1 MKLVW
6 DAVGERLYETGVNKV
21 ALYPQDAK
29 GTYPKGAA
37 WNGVSAITES
47 PSGAEPTKLYAN
59 NGKYLELMS
68 AEEYGSTLE
77 AFTYP
82 DEFKPCNGE
91 KELTDGVVVGQQDRQ
106 AFGLCYRT
114 ILGNDTEGAKHGY
127 KLHLVYGCK
136 AAPSEKAHNTVS
148 DSPEAE
154 TLSWSIST
162 TPIDVEGHEP
172 TSTLEIDSTKVQEP
186 DNLAKLEE
194 ILYGSASKEA
204 RLPLPDEVIKILTT
218 GKADGEV

>member
-6 DAVGERLYETGVNKV
+6 DAVGERLYETGVKKV

-59 NGKYLELMS
+59 DGKYLELMS
-68 AEEYGSTLE
+68 VEEYASTLE
-77 AFTYP
+77 AYTYP

-91 KELTDGVVVGQQDRQ
+91 KELTTGVAIGQQDRQ
-106 AFGLCYRT
+106 AFGLAYRT
-114 ILGNDTEGAKHGY
+114 ILGNDTEGSKHGY

-136 AAPSEKAHNTVS
+136 AAPSEKAHNTTS
-148 DSPEAE
+148 DNPEAE
-154 TLSWSIST
+154 TMSWSIST
-162 TPIDVEGHEP
+162 TPIDVEGHDP
-172 TSTLEIDSTKVQEP
+172 TSTLEIDSTKVKTP
-186 DNLAKLEE
+186 DNLIKLEE
-194 ILYGSASKEA
+194 ILYGSATKEA
-204 RLPLPDEVIKILTT
+204 RLPLPDEVVRILTT
-218 GKADGEV
+218 GKADGEE